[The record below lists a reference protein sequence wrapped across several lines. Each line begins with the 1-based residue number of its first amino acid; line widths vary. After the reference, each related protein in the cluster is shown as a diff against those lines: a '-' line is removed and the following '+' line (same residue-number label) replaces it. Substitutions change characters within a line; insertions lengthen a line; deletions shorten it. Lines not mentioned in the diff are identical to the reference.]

1 MSKRSFLKG
10 LAVSLLLGLSVQT
23 FAYKVYLI
31 EGTYNTCGKDK
42 RFVHYVLDSGCS
54 RTGTYGLYTKNRKF
68 LLSNLR
74 PSIYEKFETKIISY
88 NKKEYRCP
96 TKYYSIPKKTSFTIK
111 LTSCKEVGRVSTGN
125 MRNKWNGY
133 KDKISQHNIG
143 IEANRN
149 NLTKINTKFDR
160 TIDSISNRF
169 QKILDTHQTETIKNE
184 VKNSINSDD
193 LKAIIRQVV
202 REELSGGQ

>member
-31 EGTYNTCGKDK
+31 EGTYNTCDKDK

-74 PSIYEKFETKIISY
+74 PSIYEKFATKIISY
-88 NKKEYRCP
+88 GNRECP
-96 TKYYSIPKKTSFTIK
+96 KLHRFHQSKTPFTIK